1 MKTAFNLFVTRIN
14 SQKVRL
20 VLFILTLVLFI
31 LGAGAPED
39 TGGFFH

>member
-14 SQKVRL
+14 GQKVRL